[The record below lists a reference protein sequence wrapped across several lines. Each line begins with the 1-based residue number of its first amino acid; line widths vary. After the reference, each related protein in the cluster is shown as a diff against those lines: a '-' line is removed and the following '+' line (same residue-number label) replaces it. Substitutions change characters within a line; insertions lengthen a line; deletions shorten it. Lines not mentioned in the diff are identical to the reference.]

1 MALVKSNGQE
11 IPRTLTDVMDQV
23 FNEGTLAGGTGFR
36 PDMDLYETKTTY
48 EVEVM
53 LPGLQK
59 SDIDVEVTG
68 QSLRVSGR
76 REYEDEKDVTYH
88 LREGFNGYFER
99 ILEIPQDGQLQE
111 VSARFDQGILFITV
125 PKQEQHS
132 SGKQIEL
139 R

>member
-23 FNEGTLAGGTGFR
+23 FNEGALANGTGFR

-53 LPGLQK
+53 LPGLRK
-59 SDIDVEVTG
+59 SDIDVETTG
-68 QSLRVSGR
+68 QSLRISGR
-76 REYEDEKDVTYH
+76 REYEADKDVTYH

-99 ILEIPQDGQLQE
+99 IIEIPQDGDLE
-111 VSARFDQGILFITV
+111 GVSAQFDQGILFITV
-125 PKQEQHS
+125 PKQEQNA
-132 SGKQIEL
+132 GKQIEI